1 MSSSLRESRP
11 GSGDNNGAPRP
22 SSQPVDILA
31 EFSAELE
38 RLSASQRA
46 LMQELRSDGSIDL
59 DAEELAR
66 LRAENVAL
74 LGRVE
79 ELERHAHVASGGE
92 DAWPERQAEY
102 EKLLHEKSETIR
114 ALNLKLQELKAAQ
127 TGEVPVE
134 VHDAVVDRM
143 KRELEEQRRQLE
155 EDEQNLMQ
163 QMRNMEMALAK
174 DRAELARRMAELQRQ
189 QTDFA
194 REVEMAGRDPELRER
209 LASLT
214 RRAQDNTKQSAEPK
228 ADAAPPAGS
237 KKDSGFFRRLFS

>member
-1 MSSSLRESRP
+1 MSSSHRESRP
-11 GSGDNNGAPRP
+11 GSGDNNAAPRP

-46 LMQELRSDGSIDL
+46 LMEELRSDGSIDL
-59 DAEELAR
+59 EAEELAR
-66 LRAENVAL
+66 LRAENAAL
-74 LGRVE
+74 LARVE
-79 ELERHAHVASGGE
+79 ELERLAHVASGGE

-134 VHDAVVDRM
+134 VRDAVVDRM
-143 KRELEEQRRQLE
+143 KRELEEQRCQLE

-163 QMRNMEMALAK
+163 QIRNMEMALAK

-189 QTDFA
+189 QADFA

-209 LASLT
+209 LAALS
-214 RRAQDNTKQSAEPK
+214 RRAQDNTKSSEPK
-228 ADAAPPAGS
+228 ADAAPAAGA